1 MTTKTEPRSTP
12 LDYEP
17 PRSTSA
23 GVISAI
29 LAKDVKA
36 FRRDRFIVFITI
48 LTLITW
54 AIVFYLLPS
63 SVDETVELGV
73 VVAELPTGAQDGA
86 GLSGLNQ
93 DGVEITRYP
102 TEVAL
107 RDAVAAQDVTA
118 GFAIPRG
125 FMTEIA
131 SGEQPE
137 VLLIVPAGLPPQLEQ
152 LLTASINTIG
162 YAMSGQAAP
171 VDVATATEII
181 GVDRVGNQASLSEQM
196 RPMLLISVLM
206 LETIALGSLLSVEI
220 ANRTASAILV
230 TPANPAQL
238 LTAKAIFGIAFAFG
252 EVMLLGLLIGA
263 FAHNAAIII
272 VGLLLGAVL
281 VTGLGL
287 LVGALGRDFLDTLV
301 LSMLVIIPLLVP
313 AFAAIF
319 PGATAGW
326 VTLMPTYGLV
336 EILTAGAA
344 STISW
349 SEVAG
354 PMLVLLAWGF
364 GLFAAG
370 LLVLRKKVVAP

>member
-1 MTTKTEPRSTP
+1 MTAQTELRNAAPDS
-12 LDYEP
+12 EP

-29 LAKDVKA
+29 LAKDIKA
-36 FRRDRFIVFITI
+36 FRRDRFVVFITL

-54 AIVFYLLPS
+54 AIVFYLMPS

-73 VVAELPTGAQDGA
+73 VVAELPSAPQDGA
-86 GLSGLNQ
+86 GLSGLSEEGVDITLYPTEAALR
-93 DGVEITRYP
+93 DGVE
-102 TEVAL
+102 
-107 RDAVAAQDVTA
+107 AQDVAA
-118 GFAIPRG
+118 GFAIPRN
-125 FMTEIA
+125 FVTEIA

-137 VLLIVPAGLPPQLEQ
+137 VLLLVPAGLPPQIEQ
-152 LLTASINTIG
+152 LLTASVNTIG
-162 YAMSGQAAP
+162 YAISGQTAP

-181 GVDRVGNQASLSEQM
+181 GVDRIGNQASLSEQM

-238 LTAKAIFGIAFAFG
+238 LTAKAIFGIGFAFG
-252 EVMLLGLLIGA
+252 EVLILGLLIGA
-263 FAHNAAIII
+263 FTNNAAIII
-272 VGLLLGAVL
+272 AGLFLGSVL

-287 LVGALGRDFLDTLV
+287 LLGAFGRDFLDTLV

-326 VTLMPTYGLV
+326 VKVMPTFGLV

-354 PMLVLLAWGF
+354 PMLILLAWGL
-364 GLFAAG
+364 GLFAVG
-370 LLVLRKKVVAP
+370 ILVLRHKVVAP

>member
-1 MTTKTEPRSTP
+1 MSIQVETP
-12 LDYEP
+12 E
-17 PRSTSA
+17 STSA

-36 FRRDRFIVFITI
+36 FSRDRFIVFITI
-48 LTLITW
+48 LTLLTW
-54 AIVFYLLPS
+54 AVVFYLLPS

-73 VVAELPTGAQDGA
+73 VVTELPSATQDGSS
-86 GLSGLNQ
+86 LSGIAEE
-93 DGVEITRYP
+93 GVDITLYP
-102 TEVAL
+102 TEDAL
-107 RDAVAAQDVTA
+107 REAVEAQDVAA
-118 GFAIPRG
+118 GFAVPTG
-125 FMTEIA
+125 FIA
-131 SGEQPE
+131 SIAVGEQPE
-137 VLLIVPAGLPPQLEQ
+137 VLLIVPAGLPPQIEQ
-152 LLTASINTIG
+152 LLTASVN
-162 YAMSGQAAP
+162 AMGSALAGQVAP
-171 VDVATATEII
+171 FDVATATEIV
-181 GVDRVGNQASLSEQM
+181 GVDRLGNQASLSEQM

-230 TPANPAQL
+230 TPANPGQL
-238 LTAKAIFGIAFAFG
+238 LTAKAIFGIGFAFG
-252 EVMLLGLLIGA
+252 EVLILGLLIGA
-263 FAHNAAIII
+263 FAHNAAMIIL
-272 VGLLLGAVL
+272 GLFLGSVL

-301 LSMLVIIPLLVP
+301 LSMLAIIPLLVP

-326 VTLMPTYGLV
+326 VKAMPTFGLV

-354 PMLVLLAWGF
+354 PMLILLAWGL

-370 LLVLRKKVVAP
+370 VLVLRHKVVAP